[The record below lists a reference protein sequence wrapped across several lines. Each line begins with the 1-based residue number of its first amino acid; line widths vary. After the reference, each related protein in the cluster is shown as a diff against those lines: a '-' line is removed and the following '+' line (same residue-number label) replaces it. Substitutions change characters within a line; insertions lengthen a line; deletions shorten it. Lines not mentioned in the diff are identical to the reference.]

1 MTEYIASSAAV
12 GRRPRMSRMRW
23 YSSGLRPSSAKGCA
37 SSGVAAAR
45 STVSR
50 CGRCSEVAAAAGV
63 GALLGAVIE
72 SLGVACQ
79 PARFDERVIGE
90 ATGTGLHRC
99 GQFTG
104 GRERWGRASTN
115 ACGGRLPGTWAAGC
129 GTLGER
135 R

>member
-1 MTEYIASSAAV
+1 M
-12 GRRPRMSRMRW
+12 
-23 YSSGLRPSSAKGCA
+23 
-37 SSGVAAAR
+37 
-45 STVSR
+45 SR
-50 CGRCSEVAAAAGV
+50 CGRCSEVAAAGV

-79 PARFDERVIGE
+79 PARFDERVIEE

-115 ACGGRLPGTWAAGC
+115 TSGRPLLGTAAAGC
-129 GTLGER
+129 GPLSER